1 MTDKVNAVSIAV
13 TRVTGRV
20 SDGAGGYTETESSVT
35 GSPFAG
41 RLIRKKNINSFG
53 LVDAKQGDI
62 LTDRVVLA
70 FIADSD
76 IRTNDKCTVDGT
88 VYIVQN
94 VRSYLRSVQ
103 ADAEAVE

>member
-20 SDGAGGYTETESSVT
+20 SDGAGGYTETESTVT

-41 RLIRKKNINSFG
+41 RFIRRSRE
-53 LVDAKQGDI
+53 DAFIIDNRQGDI
-62 LTDRVVLA
+62 AIDQAVLI
-70 FIADSD
+70 FDPDSD
-76 IRTNDKCTVDGT
+76 IRINDKCTVGSTAYT
-88 VYIVQN
+88 VLR

-103 ADAEAVE
+103 ADIEEVK